1 MSLEEADEEGR
12 PIEMPSSRDQDR
24 RPLEE
29 AAMAVERQA
38 AVDICQGQVV
48 LKENAELAAL
58 SKDGILLLF
67 QQ

>member
-1 MSLEEADEEGR
+1 
-12 PIEMPSSRDQDR
+12 
-24 RPLEE
+24 
-29 AAMAVERQA
+29 MAVEQQA
-38 AVDICQGQVV
+38 SEACLYTGAVDICQGQVV